1 MTARDRK
8 ERVRAVCECESL
20 CKCVRVLN
28 DGMRLRYGPN
38 RGAGGRAKRR
48 MRVTIREVENLKP
61 SVCAGHV
68 CLVRVCAMP
77 KARGVAFA
85 RYLRKVHIEWSPF
98 KPKAVGPIFF
108 QEMHTKKIMEATPK
122 LTISKALHQSA
133 PVNIAAAA
141 SDALPAYTD
150 RTTLTFADGTEKM
163 LDFDGI
169 KLGDILDEI
178 EMENVRIQRLERER
192 GRPF

>member
-1 MTARDRK
+1 M
-8 ERVRAVCECESL
+8 
-20 CKCVRVLN
+20 N

-38 RGAGGRAKRR
+38 RGAGGRSSKTKDAGHKRGY
-48 MRVTIREVENLKP
+48 EKLKP

>member
-1 MTARDRK
+1 
-8 ERVRAVCECESL
+8 
-20 CKCVRVLN
+20 
-28 DGMRLRYGPN
+28 
-38 RGAGGRAKRR
+38 
-48 MRVTIREVENLKP
+48 
-61 SVCAGHV
+61 
-68 CLVRVCAMP
+68 MP

>member
-1 MTARDRK
+1 MPCASV
-8 ERVRAVCECESL
+8 RVCASVCECAERRAQGHAAALWPYS
-20 CKCVRVLN
+20 
-28 DGMRLRYGPN
+28 N
-38 RGAGGRAKRR
+38 RG
-48 MRVTIREVENLKP
+48 REVEQNEGCGSQEVEKLKP
-61 SVCAGHV
+61 SVCVCAGHV